1 MAGRDGGVDE
11 GEAQLTGAGWDDGAG
26 EAGAEMGEGRGALVS
41 CVGWNLSPRSLGSKM
56 GLTCQRLVQVAY
68 AYLSGCALIAEK
80 FTPAAKQYEA
90 NPMAMHLRGMNMLL
104 GGSREIEAMIIVP
117 SSALSLVWRA
127 DR

>member
-1 MAGRDGGVDE
+1 MAAQGDGGV
-11 GEAQLTGAGWDDGAG
+11 GET
-26 EAGAEMGEGRGALVS
+26 GAEMGEGRGALVS

-90 NPMAMHLRGMNMLL
+90 NPMAMHLRGMNMPL